1 MPIARA
7 GGVLLTTLPTY
18 RGDPMIKTI
27 LVPATG
33 SDGDI
38 SVFASALAVAR
49 RFDAHLEFLHVR
61 PDAAAVAVSMA
72 ADGGGA
78 TMVGSLI
85 TRLEEEADQREKK
98 ANQLFQG
105 FCRREALALRDA
117 PPAPSAPSA
126 RWLREIGAEPYWVTE
141 YGRAADLL
149 VIGRPGKGGSLE
161 TIEGALIDSGRPLLI
176 AAASPLTTVPE
187 TVVIA
192 WKATREAARAVTA
205 ALPVLQIAKQIVIMT
220 VAEDHSALEN
230 EADRLMAALRWRGV
244 PVTVCHLQP
253 DGHNAADKLLA
264 AAREHAALLVMGG
277 YGHSR
282 LRELVFGGVTEHVIR
297 GAALAVLMAH

>member
-1 MPIARA
+1 
-7 GGVLLTTLPTY
+7 
-18 RGDPMIKTI
+18 MIKTI

-33 SDGDI
+33 GDGDP

-61 PDAAAVAVSMA
+61 PDAAAMAVGMA

-85 TRLEEEADQREKK
+85 TRMEEEADQREKK
-98 ANQLFQG
+98 ADRQFQS
-105 FCRREALALRDA
+105 FCQREALALCEA
-117 PPAPSAPSA
+117 PPAPPGPSA
-126 RWLREIGAEPYWVTE
+126 QWLREVGAEPYWVTE

-149 VIGRPGKGGSLE
+149 VIGRPGQGGSLE
-161 TIEGALIDSGRPLLI
+161 TMEGALIDSGRPLLI
-176 AAASPLTTVPE
+176 PAATPLVSVPE

-205 ALPVLQIAKQIVIMT
+205 ALPFLQIAKQIVIMT
-220 VAEDHSALEN
+220 VSEDHSALEN
-230 EADRLMAALRWRGV
+230 EAERLMAALRWRGV
-244 PVTVCHLQP
+244 PVAVRHLQP

-264 AAREHAALLVMGG
+264 AAREDDALLVMGG

-282 LRELVFGGVTEHVIR
+282 LREWIFGGFTQHVLG
-297 GAALAVLMAH
+297 GAELPVLMAH